1 MASGVQGVN
10 HVACLAQNM
19 DETVRFYERF
29 LDIKVRRIAN
39 DEPGHKHYCLDLGRG
54 GTLDF
59 FEATPGTE
67 ATVKDRVG
75 GLNHLALSA
84 EPDFI
89 DEAHRRL
96 SDGKVDVR
104 VTERA
109 GDKTIYFSDPNG
121 ITLQLYPVAGGS
133 RG

>member
-10 HVACLAQNM
+10 HIACLAKDM
-19 DETVRFYERF
+19 DETVRFYDRF

-39 DEPGHKHYCLDLGRG
+39 DAPGQKHYCLDLGG
-54 GTLDF
+54 AGTLDF
-59 FEATPGTE
+59 FEAPPGTE
-67 ATVKDRVG
+67 ASVRDRIG
-75 GLNHLALSA
+75 ALNHLAFTA
-84 EPDFI
+84 DPTFI

-96 SDGKVDVR
+96 SDGAIPVR
-104 VTERA
+104 VTERV

-121 ITLQLYPVAGGS
+121 ITLQLYPAAGGS

>member
-39 DEPGHKHYCLDLGRG
+39 DAPGGKHYCLDIGG
-54 GTLDF
+54 AGTLDF
-59 FEATPGTE
+59 FEAKPGTE
-67 ATVKDRVG
+67 ASERDRIG
-75 GLNHLALSA
+75 ALNHLAITA
-84 EPDFI
+84 DPTFI
-89 DEAHRRL
+89 DEAHQRL
-96 SDGKVDVR
+96 ADGSVPVR
-104 VTERA
+104 VVERA
-109 GDKTIYFSDPNG
+109 GQKTIYFADPNG
-121 ITLQLYPVAGGS
+121 ITLQLYPAAGGS